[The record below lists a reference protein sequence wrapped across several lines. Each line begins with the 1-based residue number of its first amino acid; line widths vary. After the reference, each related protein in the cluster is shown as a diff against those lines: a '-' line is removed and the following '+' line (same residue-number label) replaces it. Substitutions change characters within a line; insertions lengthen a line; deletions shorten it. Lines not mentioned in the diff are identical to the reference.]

1 MKRRDFVKL
10 GMHSVT
16 LLSTWSASTA
26 MANAS
31 SSQQTLSQIFTTF
44 IDTLIPEDS
53 TASASQLGLDNVLLE
68 HAATIENYPEL
79 IELGCTWLN
88 EQSFNSYQKSFLG
101 LSEPQRTRI
110 VVLSEQATALS
121 IEKQFFERVKADLF
135 RLYYSNPATWSGIAF
150 DNPPQ
155 PKGYPDY
162 AEKPLKWHDPK

>member
-16 LLSTWSASTA
+16 LLSTWSASSS
-26 MANAS
+26 MANAT
-31 SSQQTLSQIFTTF
+31 SSQQTLSQVLITF

-53 TASASQLGLDNVLLE
+53 TASASQLGLDKVLLE
-68 HAATIENYPEL
+68 YAATIENYPEL
-79 IELGCTWLN
+79 IKLGCEWLN
-88 EQSFNSYQKSFLG
+88 EQSVMSYQDSFLN

-110 VVLSEQATALS
+110 VVMAEQATALS
-121 IEKQFFERVKADLF
+121 IEKQFFERVKMDLF
-135 RLYYSNPATWSGIAF
+135 RLYYSNPTTWSGIAF

-162 AEKPLKWHDPK
+162 ADKPIKQYVSK